1 MQSQS
6 SDLPPELCDQILDH
20 LWDDRAA
27 LEACSLTCRAWLAT
41 TRIHLF
47 HSICLRD
54 LRQCTR
60 LERMLKGTLPTIVD
74 VTHYIRGLTLMQ
86 REARGGDRA
95 LPECKPWLGYRL
107 LPSFRRLSSVE
118 CLQLRN
124 WSSVAALQDGV
135 VDDLPTFFP
144 NVKMLTLHLVD
155 FRNPEHILPL
165 LNAYPKLSNVHISDH
180 CNDLPPRDTRARAIC
195 RALRMA

>member
-95 LPECKPWLGYRL
+95 LPE
-107 LPSFRRLSSVE
+107 S
-118 CLQLRN
+118 
-124 WSSVAALQDGV
+124 ALQDGV